1 MEISKAFNHIES
13 VEKINE
19 LSVVLYTDSFFYG
32 LWSDSKELLKSD
44 VHSISNFPQL
54 LKVWNNNFDLD
65 IVRVLSTQKPYVHL
79 LEKDFEQQYFD
90 LYFDGIYN
98 IKKRNGFDKEV
109 DSFSD
114 SNINTLHFLHNEVIK
129 TLANF
134 DFPYKISH
142 ISSAL
147 ARYAGLKDHDL
158 LAFVSENTL
167 HIAYVENG
175 EFKFYNQFYCKSS
188 TDYLYYMLL
197 IMNNYKLDPK
207 SQNIYLG
214 GHIVEQSPLFK
225 QLDGYIANIY
235 LIDQNLQLNPNHN
248 IDPQLYFDLYLCR
261 SCV

>member
-44 VHSISNFPQL
+44 VHNIANFSQL

-79 LEKDFEQQYFD
+79 LEEDFEQQYFD

-98 IKKRNGFDKEV
+98 IKKRKGFDREV
-109 DSFSD
+109 DTFS
-114 SNINTLHFLHNEVIK
+114 NTQINTLHFLHKEVIESLQK
-129 TLANF
+129 F

-158 LAFVSENTL
+158 LAFVSDNTL
-167 HIAYVENG
+167 HIAYIEEG

-188 TDYLYYMLL
+188 TDYLYYILL
-197 IMNNYKLDPK
+197 IMNIYKLDPK
-207 SQNIYLG
+207 RQDVYLG
-214 GHIVEQSPLFK
+214 GHIVKDSAVFN
-225 QLDGYIANIY
+225 QLQGYISNIKF
-235 LIDQNLQLNPNHN
+235 IDQNLQINPNHD
-248 IDPQLYFDLYLCR
+248 IDVQLYFDLYLCR